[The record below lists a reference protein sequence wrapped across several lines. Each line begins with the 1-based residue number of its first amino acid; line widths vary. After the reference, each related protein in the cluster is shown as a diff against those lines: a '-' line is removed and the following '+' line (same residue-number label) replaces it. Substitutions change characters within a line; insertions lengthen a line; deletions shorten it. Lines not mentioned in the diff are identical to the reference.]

1 MDSNAGHLVPLPKGS
16 PMFTKL
22 PVVLSAALFAM
33 LSVSAVDSADAAPPA
48 CGDSM
53 FFGDNDPGGA
63 DLCDPSTDP
72 ALEAGVA
79 QCSAQG
85 GGFWCCDGADCTC
98 FCDEADAD
106 AYCGGFLGQATCQG
120 NAATCD
126 DFYFFGAADPGGA
139 DLCDPSTDPALEAG
153 VAQCGDQGGGFWC
166 CDGADCTCFC
176 DEADADAY
184 CGDFLGQATCQS

>member
-16 PMFTKL
+16 PMFAKL

-53 FFGDNDPGGA
+53 FFGDN
-63 DLCDPSTDP
+63 
-72 ALEAGVA
+72 
-79 QCSAQG
+79 
-85 GGFWCCDGADCTC
+85 
-98 FCDEADAD
+98 
-106 AYCGGFLGQATCQG
+106 
-120 NAATCD
+120 
-126 DFYFFGAADPGGA
+126 DPGGA